1 MEIRYATMSKTGR
14 RHNNEDA
21 FKVIDMPESNRFVGI
36 VCDGMGGHS
45 FGETASETVCN
56 TISDFWKKHISMP
69 DCDSKVKLACK
80 KASCAIDKKTFE
92 LHHAEMG
99 TTMVMVSIENDV
111 ATIAHIGDSRCYVQ
125 RPGDGYSIRQKT
137 ISGLISDGRLCHAV
151 SLPIVQKSLF
161 PTSGSSPFRKETEY
175 YSVLMACTRAWHPT
189 SYKQG
194 CWTTS
199 HWKIYSMYLTFS
211 VKNKVMTT
219 IRQY

>member
-1 MEIRYATMSKTGR
+1 MKIRYATISKTGR

-21 FKVIDMPESNRFVGI
+21 YKVIDMPQNNRFMGI

-56 TISDFWKKHISMP
+56 TISDFWKKHISTP

-80 KASCAIDKKTFE
+80 KASCAIDQKAFE

-125 RPGDGYSIRQKT
+125 RPGDGLLYQTKI
-137 ISGLISDGRLCHAV
+137 ISGLILDGRLLPSAS
-151 SLPIVQKSLF
+151 SLTAQKWQYQ
-161 PTSGSSPFRKETEY
+161 TSDKSNYRLVTEFFFVRMDY
-175 YSVLMACTRAWHPT
+175 TKAWLLT
-189 SYKQG
+189 FCKQG
-194 CWTTS
+194 
-199 HWKIYSMYLTFS
+199 
-211 VKNKVMTT
+211 
-219 IRQY
+219 